1 MPYTQEELQHLDFY
15 QNLINKE
22 EQDYLNR
29 RDLLL
34 LQSAMSGSGDDGNM
48 VLRNEEGSVL
58 VFENP
63 YTGEMYDQDPSNKLI
78 INLKTENLTNDATIN
93 EILDR
98 QIEEL

>member
-1 MPYTQEELQHLDFY
+1 MPYTQEELQRLDYY

-22 EQDYLNR
+22 EENYLIR

-34 LQSAMSGSGDDGNM
+34 LQSAMSGSGDDGGM

-63 YTGEMYDQDPSNKLI
+63 HTGEMYDQDPSNKLI
-78 INLKTENLTNDATIN
+78 INLKTENLTNDATID